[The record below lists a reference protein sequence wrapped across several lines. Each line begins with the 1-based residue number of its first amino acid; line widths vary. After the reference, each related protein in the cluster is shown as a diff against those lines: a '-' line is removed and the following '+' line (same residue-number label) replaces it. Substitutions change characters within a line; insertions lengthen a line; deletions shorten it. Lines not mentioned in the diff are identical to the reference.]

1 MEIKPTKTF
10 QARGGEAAR
19 AGGTFLGSETIV
31 TDLQLINSY
40 TGVAKTLP
48 IRRFL
53 TGTGIDLTTII
64 GEAGEHTTFR
74 L

>member
-1 MEIKPTKTF
+1 MI
-10 QARGGEAAR
+10 
-19 AGGTFLGSETIV
+19 FLDSETIV

-40 TGVAKTLP
+40 TGAAKTLP

-53 TGTGIDLTTII
+53 TGMGIDLLTIV
-64 GEAGEHTTFR
+64 GEAGEPTTFP

>member
-1 MEIKPTKTF
+1 MWIKPTKTF
-10 QARGGEAAR
+10 QARGGEAAL
-19 AGGTFLGSETIV
+19 AGGTFLDSETIV

-53 TGTGIDLTTII
+53 TGMGIDLLTIV
-64 GEAGEHTTFR
+64 GEAGEPTTFP

>member
-19 AGGTFLGSETIV
+19 AGGNFLGSETIV

-53 TGTGIDLTTII
+53 TGTGIDLSTII
-64 GEAGEHTTFR
+64 GEAGEPTTFR

>member
-10 QARGGEAAR
+10 QASGGEAAR
-19 AGGTFLGSETIV
+19 AGGNFLGSETIV

-53 TGTGIDLTTII
+53 TGTGIDLSTII
-64 GEAGEHTTFR
+64 GAAGEPTTFR